1 MRTFNQQNR
10 VIINGIQFELP
21 LLCTRNKNDS
31 KDRSVM
37 MVDMGNIIG
46 WKRLRY
52 FGASF
57 KLSCLYFP
65 LWLMNKLMSSA

>member
-1 MRTFNQQNR
+1 MRTFNQQNGA
-10 VIINGIQFELP
+10 IINGTQFGLP

-31 KDRSVM
+31 KDRSVV

-57 KLSCLYFP
+57 MLFCIFP
-65 LWLMNKLMSSA
+65 RG